1 MASLLRHP
9 AGSATVRHLHL
20 IDIENLGVET
30 PRGPV
35 VAGTG
40 ELYRQLANPGRFDQ
54 FFVGADAARIF
65 DVEREFPGVR
75 RCAGRGPD
83 GGEASILNLVDLNL
97 VEVRFD
103 AITIASGDGYFAA
116 MANAA
121 RSRGLWL
128 RVISRPERLS
138 RKLRYLANQ
147 VISFPAPA
155 LWRLHH
161 GDGMKGRH
169 AA

>member
-1 MASLLRHP
+1 MTSQSRHP

-30 PRGPV
+30 SRGPV
-35 VAGTG
+35 VAGIG
-40 ELYRQLANPGRFDQ
+40 NVYRQLATPGRFDQ

-83 GGEASILNLVDLNL
+83 GGEASILNQIDLDL

-116 MANAA
+116 MAKAA

-138 RKLRYLANQ
+138 RRLGDLADQ
-147 VISFPAPA
+147 IITFPAPA
-155 LWRLHH
+155 LWIRHH
-161 GDGMKGRH
+161 GDGTKGRH